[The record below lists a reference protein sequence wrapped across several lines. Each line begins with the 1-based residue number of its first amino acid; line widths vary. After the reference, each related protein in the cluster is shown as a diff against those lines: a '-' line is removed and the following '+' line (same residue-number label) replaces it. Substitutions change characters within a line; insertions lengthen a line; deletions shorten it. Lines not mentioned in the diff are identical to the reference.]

1 MSSFM
6 KIALPALALAGSAY
20 GMFASHWDVIKTSL
34 RVRAFH

>member
-20 GMFASHWDVIKTSL
+20 GMFAEHSDTIATSL
-34 RVRAFH
+34 VQTSF